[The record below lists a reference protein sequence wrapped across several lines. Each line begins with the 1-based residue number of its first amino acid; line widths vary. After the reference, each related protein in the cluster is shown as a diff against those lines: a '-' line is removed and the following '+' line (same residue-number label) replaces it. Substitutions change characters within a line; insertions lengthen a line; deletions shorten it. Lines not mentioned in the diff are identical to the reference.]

1 MNLIHLK
8 TDLNL
13 LRVLAA
19 IYRERQLSRAAV
31 ELSLT
36 PSAISHALRRLREQF
51 DDPLFVRHGR
61 VLRPTALCDKIAPDV
76 HELLMRMQGVIES
89 GRHFNPADTRRSFRL
104 GIPEAIEAEI
114 FPRIFR
120 EIIRFAPHARV
131 ESIAIPHA
139 QLGDFLLNRQADL
152 AIDVPLPLAAPVH
165 QRPLY
170 AEDFV
175 VLGKRDN
182 KQLLTKDRY
191 LAAQHIAV
199 SARAKGTVLEDY
211 LLRELGVER
220 RLAMRV
226 QSYQT
231 AGHLVSISGHYLTL
245 PRRIAERLVTQFSVR
260 LWEMP
265 VEIQVATR
273 LQMYWHDAHA
283 TDPALQWLF
292 QRVHDV
298 LASE

>member
-1 MNLIHLK
+1 MNQIHLK

-19 IYRERQLSRAAV
+19 IYRERQLNRAAV

-61 VLRPTALCDKIAPDV
+61 VLRPTALCDKLAPDV
-76 HELLMRMQGVIES
+76 HELLMRMQGLIER
-89 GRHFNPADTRRSFRL
+89 GRHFHPKDTRRSFRL
-104 GIPEAIEAEI
+104 GIPEAIEPEL

-120 EIIRFAPHARV
+120 HLKRLAPNARF

-139 QLGDFLLNRQADL
+139 QLSDFLLNRQADL
-152 AIDVPLPLAAPVH
+152 AIDVPLPLSSPVH

-170 AEDFV
+170 HEDFV
-175 VLGKRDN
+175 VLGRQDN
-182 KQLLTKDRY
+182 KELLTKARY
-191 LAAQHIAV
+191 LGAQHIAV
-199 SARAKGTVLEDY
+199 SSRARGTVLEDY
-211 LLRELGVER
+211 LLRELGIER
-220 RLAMRV
+220 RLAVRV

-231 AGHLVSISGHYLTL
+231 AGHLVAISGDYLTL
-245 PRRIAERLVTQFSVR
+245 PRRIAERLVTQFPVR

-265 VEIQVATR
+265 AEIQVATR
-273 LQMYWHDAHA
+273 LQMYWHDAHE
-283 TDPALQWLF
+283 TDPALQWLSH
-292 QRVHDV
+292 QVHEI
-298 LASE
+298 LAN